1 MQIHGPRGTFP
12 VPPGE
17 KNGIFATLV
26 RPSLA
31 KADLNLLEAISEMA
45 GTIFETLGPTGFDSE
60 TNGDV
65 SMPSA
70 GIQLVNLMTQPF

>member
-1 MQIHGPRGTFP
+1 MDAGTPRGLRLTKKVVSLQP
-12 VPPGE
+12 LSARERQRKPDLGY
-17 KNGIFATLV
+17 LV
-26 RPSLA
+26 AEGDGR
-31 KADLNLLEAISEMA
+31 
-45 GTIFETLGPTGFDSE
+45 TIFETLGPTGFDSE